1 MYFFVSDKDSHS
13 RYSFRSRGT
22 LLLENMDSN
31 NNGLITDTNQIQH
44 NDKRL
49 FVFGKKFTNEI
60 LDILIEKN
68 AKFICDISDYK
79 FYKQDVIDL
88 YTKAAKHCKFF
99 VATCEYLSKDVERLF
114 KTKCYVIADLTE
126 RKQSNPIKKVFAKDD
141 IVKLVCYGARK
152 NIHKVNFDIIL
163 ADLKTVQP
171 NVHLDVVTNKNV
183 DDPIWWTDWSFET
196 QEEIVKNSDAILLPI
211 FYNDKIEKFVK
222 GKGNNRPIDA
232 LQQGKFVI
240 TQSYIPSYIDLKD
253 YIWTGNLLTGFE
265 YFINNPNEVYQKVL
279 MGQDHITK
287 YYTPIKV
294 VEKWLELER
303 IVNETSL

>member
-1 MYFFVSDKDSHS
+1 MYFYVSDKDSHS

-88 YTKAAKHCKFF
+88 YTKAAKQCKFF
-99 VATCEYLSKDVERLF
+99 VATCEYLAKDVERLF
-114 KTKCYVIADLTE
+114 NNKCYVIADLTE
-126 RKQSNPIKKVFAKDD
+126 RKQSKPIKKVFAKDD

-152 NIHKVNFDIIL
+152 NIHKVNFDMIL

-196 QEEIVKNSDAILLPI
+196 QEEMVKNSDAILLPI

-240 TQSYIPSYIDLKD
+240 TQSYIPSYIELKD
-253 YIWTGNLLTGFE
+253 YLWTGNLLTGFE

-279 MGQDHITK
+279 MGQAHITK

>member
-1 MYFFVSDKDSHS
+1 MYFFVSDKEHN

-22 LLLENMDSN
+22 LLLENMDST

-44 NDKRL
+44 NDNRL

-60 LDILIEKN
+60 LNVLIEKN

-99 VATCEYLSKDVERLF
+99 VATCEYLAKDVERLF
-114 KTKCYVIADLTE
+114 KAKCYVIADLTE
-126 RKQSNPIKKVFAKDD
+126 RKQSKPIKKVFNKNDV
-141 IVKLVCYGARK
+141 VKLVCYGARK
-152 NIHKVNFDIIL
+152 NIHKVNFDMIL
-163 ADLKTVQP
+163 ANMQTVHP
-171 NVHLDVVTNKNV
+171 NVQIDVVTNKNV
-183 DDPIWWTDWSFET
+183 DDPSWWTDWSFET
-196 QEEIVKNSDAILLPI
+196 QEEMVNNSDAILLPI
-211 FYNDKIEKFVK
+211 FYKNKIEKFVK

-240 TQSYIPSYIDLKD
+240 TQSYIPSYVDLQD
-253 YIWTGNLLTGFE
+253 YIWTGNLTAGFQ
-265 YFINNPNEVYQKVL
+265 YFIHNPNDVYQKVL
-279 MGQDHITK
+279 AGQAHITK

-294 VEKWLELER
+294 VDKWLELER
-303 IVNETSL
+303 IINEKSS

>member
-99 VATCEYLSKDVERLF
+99 VATCKYLAKDVERLF
-114 KTKCYVIADLTE
+114 NNKCYVIADLTE